1 MIMRVVVNVFRT
13 VGNHKTRLTEL
24 KEVASGELDGCW
36 GKEGL
41 RGYRVIINLLEII
54 IF

>member
-1 MIMRVVVNVFRT
+1 MRAVVNMFKT
-13 VGNHKTRLTEL
+13 GGNHRTRLKEL
-24 KEVASGELDGCW
+24 KVVASRELDGCW

-41 RGYRVIINLLEII
+41 RGCRVIINLLEII

>member
-1 MIMRVVVNVFRT
+1 MRVVVNMFKT

-24 KEVASGELDGCW
+24 KVVATRELDGCW

-41 RGYRVIINLLEII
+41 RGYRVITNLLEII